1 MTAFVIAVVVGSLVA
16 IVYVFLAGAQIG
28 RVRERVL
35 AGGREIDDP
44 SVYDGQGRG
53 FTVKATLGALASVL
67 LLVGVSAGPGFW
79 YVLPFL
85 AIGSSIAVIVAFLTD
100 TEA

>member
-1 MTAFVIAVVVGSLVA
+1 MTAFVIAVIVGGLVA
-16 IVYVFLAGAQIG
+16 VVYVFLAGAQIG

-44 SVYDGQGRG
+44 AVYDGQGRG

-67 LLVGVSAGPGFW
+67 LLVGISVAPGFW

-85 AIGSSIAVIVAFLTD
+85 AIGSAIAVIAAFVE
-100 TEA
+100 EA